1 MEKLIIILKQ
11 MVEQGRTVEAQ
22 RLAEEIKA
30 RLKMMIDSTDIDE
43 DLVRLAKMQKIVG
56 DLEQQLKA

>member
-11 MVEQGRTVEAQ
+11 MVEQGRTEEAQ
-22 RLAEEIKA
+22 RLAEEIKG

-56 DLEQQLKA
+56 DLEQQLKV

>member
-11 MVEQGRTVEAQ
+11 MIEQGKQVEAQ
-22 RLAEEIKA
+22 RLADAIKG

-43 DLVRLAKMQKIVG
+43 DLVRLAKMQKIVS
-56 DLEQQLKA
+56 DLEQQLTN

>member
-11 MVEQGRTVEAQ
+11 MVEQGRTVEAE
-22 RLAEEIKA
+22 RLAEEIKG